1 MDIGSNPG
9 TQQSSLAPLYPQTQQ
24 ELRTP
29 AQNEAVSTNPVEE
42 TAQASNDQPQARI
55 EDGQNREAQGRVDT
69 YA

>member
-1 MDIGSNPG
+1 MINTNPS

-29 AQNEAVSTNPVEE
+29 VQNEAASANPVEPSME
-42 TAQASNDQPQARI
+42 TSNEQPQARS
-55 EDGQNREAQGRVDT
+55 EDGQQSSQRLIDT

>member
-1 MDIGSNPG
+1 MNISNPS

-29 AQNEAVSTNPVEE
+29 AQNQALISNPVEE
-42 TAQASNDQPQARI
+42 AAETSNEQPQARS
-55 EDGQNREAQGRVDT
+55 EDGQRRETQGRIDT